1 MGYRRIPCT
10 FMRGGT
16 SRALVFRR
24 EDLPADPDE
33 WPALFCRAMGS
44 PDSNGRQL
52 DGMGGGIS
60 SLSKV
65 CVVGPRSRPDAD
77 IDYSF
82 FQVSIKDSLV
92 DTRGN
97 CGNMSSAV
105 GPFAFDEGMTPGTE
119 GPMAAVRIHNT
130 NTSKIILS
138 RFPVEDGM
146 AVVGGAQ
153 AIDGVA
159 GTAAPIRLEFLD
171 PGGAGTGRLLPAGGE
186 AESELDVPGVGHVR
200 VTMIDAANPCV
211 FVEAES
217 LGRTGIEP
225 PEALDGDSDCLAA
238 LEALRR
244 RASVA
249 MGIAA
254 TEEEAALLP
263 SIPKVAMVTAP
274 TDHCTIS
281 GSTLA
286 ADDHDIAV
294 RMISMGNPHRAVPL
308 TGALCLAVAVRT
320 PGSLPNRIARQREG
334 SIRIGHPSG
343 TIEVD
348 AEVDEREGQPFAVHG
363 AVYRTARRLFEGHV
377 VIPDPL
383 DRNAWSTPVKV
394 NC

>member
-16 SRALVFRR
+16 SKALVFRR
-24 EDLPADPDE
+24 EDLPADQSE
-33 WPALFCRAMGS
+33 WPELFRTAMGS
-44 PDSNGRQL
+44 PDPNGRQL

-65 CVVGPRSRPDAD
+65 CVVGPPSRSDAD

-82 FQVSIKDSLV
+82 FQVGIKDSLV
-92 DTRGN
+92 DTSGN
-97 CGNMSSAV
+97 CGNMSSAM
-105 GPFAFDEGMTPGTE
+105 GPFAFDEGLAPCAD

-138 RFPVEDGM
+138 RFPVENGM
-146 AVVGGAQ
+146 AAIGGSQ
-153 AIDGVA
+153 AIDGVP
-159 GTAAPIRLEFLD
+159 GTGAPIRLEFLD

-186 AESELDVPGVGHVR
+186 LESELDVPGLGRVR

-211 FVEAES
+211 FVEARS
-217 LGRTGIEP
+217 LGRTGTEL
-225 PEALDGDSDCLAA
+225 PEALDKDGDCLAA

-254 TEEEAALLP
+254 SEEEAGRIP
-263 SIPKVAMVTAP
+263 SIPKVAMVSSPTA
-274 TDHCTIS
+274 HSTIS
-281 GSTLA
+281 GSALSPE
-286 ADDHDIAV
+286 DHDIAV
-294 RMISMGNPHRAVPL
+294 RMISIGMPHRVVPL

-320 PGSLPNRIARQREG
+320 AGTLPHRIAHGREG

-348 AEVDEREGQPFAVHG
+348 AEVTERDGQPFAVYG
-363 AVYRTARRLFEGHV
+363 AVYRTARRLFEGR
-377 VIPDPL
+377 VIVPES
-383 DRNAWSTPVKV
+383 RESA
-394 NC
+394 